1 MRRTKRKNTDPGREE
16 VKREAVRSVVIQ
28 ALLQLLGAG
37 LLLGLRAR
45 LAAGWAG
52 SLLLAL
58 AVADLSSIP
67 FMLPVLRERL
77 REIEKGE
84 LDEARKY

>member
-1 MRRTKRKNTDPGREE
+1 M
-16 VKREAVRSVVIQ
+16 IQ

-45 LAAGWAG
+45 TAAGWAG

-58 AVADLSSIP
+58 AVADLASIP